1 MATSEAG
8 NPMFPVSWKEYRDA
22 ETGLAEARKVARPF

>member
-8 NPMFPVSWKEYRDA
+8 NDMVPISWKEFQDPDTDA
-22 ETGLAEARKVARPF
+22 KELRKVAKPS

>member
-8 NPMFPVSWKEYRDA
+8 NDMVPVSWKEFKDS
-22 ETGLAEARKVARPF
+22 EAGASELRKVAKPS

>member
-8 NPMFPVSWKEYRDA
+8 NRMFPVSWKEFQD
-22 ETGLAEARKVARPF
+22 EVTGVREERKVARPV